1 MFQKENVYAYYYD
14 LPFEET
20 LKRHEKKRNKFDFG
34 EEDMRRWWNEKDYLG
49 FIREKIF
56 TEEVTLEDAVK
67 IIVSD
72 VEKKELND
80 YGNGKVHEKC
90 N

>member
-1 MFQKENVYAYYYD
+1 MVNQV
-14 LPFEET
+14 L
-20 LKRHEKKRNKFDFG
+20 LDFG

-56 TEEVTLEDAVK
+56 TEEVTLEDVVK

-72 VEKKELND
+72 VEK
-80 YGNGKVHEKC
+80 
-90 N
+90 